1 LNKTFIFFLVI
12 LFLVFSGSKSFPMS
26 ESSSAFPEGSTNAVQ
41 KQSGGDK
48 NSPPEFGSGAR
59 QYTVK
64 KHDRLWKIAG
74 REDVYG
80 NPEFWEYIYEANRDI
95 LGKSFRRGD
104 FIVVIIEPGMILKI
118 PPVRVRKYLEGIR
131 P

>member
-12 LFLVFSGSKSFPMS
+12 LFLVFSGSKSFSMS
-26 ESSSAFPEGSTNAVQ
+26 ESSSAYPEASTNAVKIQ
-41 KQSGGDK
+41 VGDK
-48 NSPPEFGSGAR
+48 RNSQPEFESGAR

-118 PPVRVRKYLEGIR
+118 PQVRVRKFMEGIR